1 MNVAVGLGFGVI
13 LVVCFLGLAVGV
25 PLLLFW
31 IATRGRHAPGPRFL
45 GVCWRLAQKRGVAV
59 GQVRILA
66 ALAIILSGIVPGL
79 IVYLL
84 LAIFMEQWAGPEQPA
99 APPLAFGDVRPPLVQ
114 RSSAGPARI
123 GRYRITGTVGRGGM
137 GTVYR
142 GHDDALGR
150 DVAVKVIHDRFGS
163 ADNVIRRF
171 GEEAKNVARLSSPHI
186 VQVFEFDPL
195 AAPPFLAMELVR
207 GPSLQAIVRALGRA
221 SVATV
226 ADCARQVLAGLATAH
241 AAGIIHRDIKPANVL
256 RGPDGIYKLTDFGL
270 ARSLEREQSLT
281 ASGSVIGTLH
291 YMAPEVAAGEEATAA
306 SDLYSLGVTLYELLA
321 GTTPFPADSPL
332 KLLRRIAAEEPLP
345 IRAHRDDMPPAFEAW
360 LEKLL
365 ARDPGRRFSSA
376 AAALDALRQVEIPA
390 AGSDDFGTVRFEV
403 QACDADA
410 ATAPTPRLDAEPREP
425 IHRDQVD
432 SIIRTALRLEAQG
445 RSLVGDDT
453 ILDIARELNVDSM
466 FVRRALDDHRAGNA
480 RPLPSLPA
488 NTDGQLVDRADRE
501 DCAAAIDR
509 LWWGNLIGTLPGIP
523 TFGSPLVGLNVQ
535 PVVSVTLS
543 PAVDVFGIIGGVF
556 ELNALRG
563 ILSRQS
569 RGLATAAGAIAALL
583 CFVLVGSICNLLA
596 LAFAPFGLISG
607 VLVIAGIVLSLVAYW
622 KKMSGTAD
630 LLDRACAPQAAGAI
644 RRARTW
650 GLVSWPMIA
659 LAGGLFAGVVG
670 DICTP
675 RSQQVTKPLP
685 IEVQGNGI
693 ASATTTTWEA
703 SAGDR
708 VLGSIAGGIAR
719 YPIVLLWYWLFML
732 RPLALASG
740 TLRRPVGVVQPMP
753 PLAAPAYAA
762 EGVALATRAASGRS
776 AWSPLA
782 TAICIV
788 LGLGLT
794 IGGWVGFFAAFEQA
808 NKSDTLAFVLVS
820 LCSVLIG
827 GAALGH
833 RRPQPWLIGLLN
845 LCSPLG
851 SALAA
856 GMCLF
861 PGRGERGRDERGG
874 GCLIATLVLFGLL
887 AGVLAVVALL
897 RPTRSVPRETIR
909 VNGSGTG
916 ITINGRRVEAEAT
929 GTGPTITI
937 NGRRVSP

>member
-1 MNVAVGLGFGVI
+1 
-13 LVVCFLGLAVGV
+13 
-25 PLLLFW
+25 
-31 IATRGRHAPGPRFL
+31 
-45 GVCWRLAQKRGVAV
+45 
-59 GQVRILA
+59 
-66 ALAIILSGIVPGL
+66 
-79 IVYLL
+79 
-84 LAIFMEQWAGPEQPA
+84 
-99 APPLAFGDVRPPLVQ
+99 
-114 RSSAGPARI
+114 
-123 GRYRITGTVGRGGM
+123 
-137 GTVYR
+137 VYR

-569 RGLATAAGAIAALL
+569 RGLATAAGAIAALP
-583 CFVLVGSICNLLA
+583 CVVLVGSICNLLA
-596 LAFAPFGLISG
+596 LGFAPFGLISG

>member
-1 MNVAVGLGFGVI
+1 
-13 LVVCFLGLAVGV
+13 
-25 PLLLFW
+25 
-31 IATRGRHAPGPRFL
+31 
-45 GVCWRLAQKRGVAV
+45 
-59 GQVRILA
+59 
-66 ALAIILSGIVPGL
+66 
-79 IVYLL
+79 
-84 LAIFMEQWAGPEQPA
+84 
-99 APPLAFGDVRPPLVQ
+99 VQ
-114 RSSAGPARI
+114 RSSATPARL

-171 GEEAKNVARLSSPHI
+171 GEEARNVARLSSPHI

-195 AAPPFLAMELVR
+195 AMPPLLAMELVR

-693 ASATTTTWEA
+693 ASATTTTREA

-929 GTGPTITI
+929 GTGPTIII